1 LIEIAGVVVQV
12 EPDPKRLRPSDVP
25 VAYSDNRRLVAATG
39 WQPEYSLRTT
49 LTDLLQG
56 WRQQLAGTK
65 PPPALAG

>member
-1 LIEIAGVVVQV
+1 
-12 EPDPKRLRPSDVP
+12 
-25 VAYSDNRRLVAATG
+25 VAATG